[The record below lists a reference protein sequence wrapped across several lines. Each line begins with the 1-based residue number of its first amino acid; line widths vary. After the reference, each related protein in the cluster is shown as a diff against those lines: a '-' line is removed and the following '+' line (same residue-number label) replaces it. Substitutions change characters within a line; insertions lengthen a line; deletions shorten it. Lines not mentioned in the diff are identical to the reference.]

1 MPGIVHLSPFSQPLT
16 DTLPQTPGLHHLQSL
31 SSFSRCPA
39 YLKGNKWRKLSGW
52 EPVGVSAQLSPF
64 SSPGGLIESCSDPHS
79 LLSHLEGPESNQ
91 GRQAQDSLSPCTA
104 PKLKAVSVAQPGSRR
119 PRGKWEGK
127 ERQMGQSLLVTAQIP
142 VAPAACVQ
150 ETCGWAAPQS
160 GPATWRIYLIS
171 SEPEMSVSSCHI
183 VNPPA
188 AVGLTIISYSSVDR
202 Y

>member
-1 MPGIVHLSPFSQPLT
+1 MEKAEWLGASGGCLLSL
-16 DTLPQTPGLHHLQSL
+16 LP
-31 SSFSRCPA
+31 
-39 YLKGNKWRKLSGW
+39 
-52 EPVGVSAQLSPF
+52 QLSPF
-64 SSPGGLIESCSDPHS
+64 SSPGGLIESCSNPHS
-79 LLSHLEGPESNQ
+79 LLSHLEGPGSNQ

-104 PKLKAVSVAQPGSRR
+104 PKLEAVSVAQPGSRR

-142 VAPAACVQ
+142 VAPVACIQ

-183 VNPPA
+183 VNSPP